1 MHSSLPNPTPQ
12 RIIKPAEFGAGQRVS
27 GNHGSLCAITK
38 LKPTVIYDLI
48 SNLNLGELLL
58 AAIPPANQA
67 KLLDKWTIVLV
78 LIVLVSLT
86 ALLLVGQVLKRQPE
100 SNVDPAIIRN
110 FNKRVTSWLTICALL
125 VVALLLHKTV
135 TVVLF
140 GFVSFWALREFIT
153 MTPTRRGDHRT
164 LFWVFFGFTPLQY
177 VLVGYDLYSVF
188 SIMIPVYASLFIPA
202 RIAFTGDHKRF
213 LERTAKIQ
221 FGLLICVYALSHA
234 PALLNLELKTLNSS
248 TNQLEPWSG
257 STAGL
262 LFFFIVMVQI
272 SDMLH
277 FVWDRLFGKHV
288 IASVVN
294 ATKTWEGLIG
304 AACCTSV
311 IAMLVQSILPV
322 TPFTWYGAG
331 FMALLI
337 SVMASSGSMTMS
349 AIKRDRRVKVHGTLV
364 LGHAG
369 VLDRIDS
376 LCFAAP
382 IFFHVTRFFLHADNR
397 FGKSVVQ
404 SVAQLLG
411 SV

>member
-1 MHSSLPNPTPQ
+1 MSGPKELPDPDFTTRQSELKLAVINDLTSNLSLP
-12 RIIKPAEFGAGQRVS
+12 
-27 GNHGSLCAITK
+27 
-38 LKPTVIYDLI
+38 
-48 SNLNLGELLL
+48 ELLL
-58 AAIPPANQA
+58 AAIAPAQQA

-86 ALLLVGQVLKRQPE
+86 VLLLVGQVLKRQPE
-100 SNVDPAIIRN
+100 SHVDPAIIRN
-110 FNKRVTSWLTICALL
+110 FNKRVSSWLTICALL

-140 GFVSFWALREFIT
+140 GLVSFWALREFIT

-164 LFWVFFGFTPLQY
+164 LFWVLFGFTPLQY

-234 PALLNLELKTLNSS
+234 PALLNLKLVTLNSS
-248 TNQLEPWSG
+248 TNQLEPWAG

-277 FVWDRLFGKHV
+277 FVWDRLFGNHV
-288 IASVVN
+288 IATTIN
-294 ATKTWEGLIG
+294 ATKTWEGLVG

-349 AIKRDRRVKVHGTLV
+349 AIKRDRRVKDHGTLV

-382 IFFHVTRFFLHADNR
+382 IFFHVTRFFLAEENR
-397 FGKSVVQ
+397 FGESVVAT
-404 SVAQLLG
+404 VAQLLG